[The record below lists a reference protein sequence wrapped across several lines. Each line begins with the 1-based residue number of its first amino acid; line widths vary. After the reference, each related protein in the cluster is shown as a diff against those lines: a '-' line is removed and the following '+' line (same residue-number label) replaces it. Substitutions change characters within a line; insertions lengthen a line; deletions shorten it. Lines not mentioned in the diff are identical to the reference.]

1 MKTERSIEKEARV
14 AGLRAFVTP
23 TLEAIERRR
32 WQLWMIAAFL
42 MISLAAGAVLLSTD
56 SSAFSLITRYLPL
69 YVVRVLFVGF
79 TALVALYLVDRE
91 SRLRK
96 ITHRLI
102 DERVLSAALSN
113 RLKEVL
119 VLSEAGQAMNRLLD
133 LNETLRII
141 LDSALELLEAE
152 EGSVML
158 VESDGDKLAV
168 AASRTSS
175 EHVKDAVIKL
185 GQGVAGWVAERREPI
200 LIAGNPPEGL
210 FEEFEAKDR
219 RIASALSVPLLS
231 RNELQGV
238 LNVNDLTGKRSF
250 SEYDLRALQLFAEHA
265 ADAIRNAIVYE
276 KEKSAVARME
286 EVDRMKTEFV
296 ATITHE
302 LRTPLTSIL
311 GAAKTMRTRGHV
323 LDDEQRL
330 EMLEVID
337 RQGERLLRLIEDV
350 LSASRIETTGVA
362 RLRRRK
368 LELVSIAEAVI
379 KGERSAGVSSPIE
392 LEAPPTLEVFGDPM
406 AIEQI
411 LTNLID
417 NAVKYSAAGQ
427 PITVRLSDRP
437 SDVLMEVEDRGIG
450 IPEDVL
456 PAIFD
461 RFRQADQSMTRPIGG
476 VGLGLYIVKNLVG
489 GMGGEVSVVS
499 EEGRGSKFSVSLPRR
514 RS

>member
-1 MKTERSIEKEARV
+1 MKTDRGFEKDARV

-42 MISLAAGAVLLSTD
+42 IVSLAGGTVLLSTD
-56 SSAFSLITRYLPL
+56 SSSLPVITRYVPL
-69 YVVRVLFVGF
+69 YVVRVLFIGF

-91 SRLRK
+91 SRLRR

-119 VLSEAGQAMNRLLD
+119 VLSEAGQAMSRVLD
-133 LNETLRII
+133 LEETLRII
-141 LDSALELLEAE
+141 LDSALELLEAG

-158 VESDGDKLAV
+158 VESAGDKLVV
-168 AASRTSS
+168 AASRSS
-175 EHVKDAVIKL
+175 SDHVKEAVIKL
-185 GQGVAGWVAERREPI
+185 GQGVAGWVAEHREPI
-200 LIAGNPPEGL
+200 LISGKPPEGL

-219 RIASALSVPLLS
+219 FIASSLSVPLLS
-231 RNELQGV
+231 GSELQGV
-238 LNVNDLTGKRSF
+238 LNVNDLSGRRSF

-265 ADAIRNAIVYE
+265 AHSIRNALVYE
-276 KEKSAVARME
+276 KEKSAVARLE
-286 EVDRMKTEFV
+286 EVDKMKTEFV

-311 GAAKTMRTRGHV
+311 GAAKTMRSRAGD
-323 LDDEQRL
+323 LEEGQRL
-330 EMLEVID
+330 ELLEVID

-368 LELVSIAEAVI
+368 LELVSLAEAVV
-379 KGERSAGVSSPIE
+379 KGERSAGVSSPIH
-392 LEAPPTLEVFGDPM
+392 LAAPRTLGVFGDPL

-417 NAVKYSAAGQ
+417 NADKYSAPGE
-427 PITVRLSDRP
+427 PITVRLSERAAE
-437 SDVLMEVEDRGIG
+437 VLIEVEDRGIG
-450 IPEDVL
+450 IPADVV

-461 RFRQADQSMTRPIGG
+461 RFRQADQSTTRPIGG
-476 VGLGLYIVKNLVG
+476 IGLGLYIVKNLVG
-489 GMGGEVSVVS
+489 GMGGQVSVVS
-499 EEGRGSKFSVSLPRR
+499 EEGRGSTFTVSLPKRKG
-514 RS
+514 